1 MDLNSFNL
9 TTALYD
15 RIGVYLHPYTALI
28 NHSCDYNAT
37 VGFDGEE
44 AFVKAIRPIQKDE
57 QIFISYIDTT
67 TPNAVRRKE
76 LSERYFFDCQCS
88 KCSKGTNTPE
98 DKFAKEVTDTS
109 ALETAERQALE
120 LMQSATAPDAKPDE
134 ATAYLESALHAL
146 HKASDWPLTRQPYPS
161 LRDQLIV
168 SLLSANNFTKA
179 FIQAAIRYLRV
190 DPVMYPP
197 AHPIRHIHA
206 WVLAKL
212 AIYLSQGFEPN
223 PNDQIKLE
231 DFGINLHY
239 ILWYVLA
246 DLASRQLESC
256 TVPSFRKL
264 VGANFA
270 QVHNEF
276 KANGVDPS
284 TQKAVVSAEWSKF
297 ERLVQYAL
305 DRE

>member
-15 RIGVYLHPYTALI
+15 RIGLYLHPYAALI

-44 AFVKAIRPIQKDE
+44 VFIKAIRPIKKGE

-76 LSERYFFDCQCS
+76 LSERYFFDCNCP
-88 KCSKGTNTPE
+88 KCAKGTDTPE
-98 DKFAKEVTDTS
+98 DRFSKEIDDTS
-109 ALETAERQALE
+109 ALEAAERQALE
-120 LMQSATAPDAKPDE
+120 LMQSATASDAKPDE
-134 ATAYLESALHAL
+134 AIVYLESALHAL
-146 HKASDWPLTRQPYPS
+146 RKTSVWPLTRQPYAS

-168 SLLSANNFTKA
+168 SLLSANDFNKA

-190 DPVMYPP
+190 DPVLYAP

-212 AIYLSQGFEPN
+212 AIYLSQGFESSPAS
-223 PNDQIKLE
+223 KLLQDLE
-231 DFGINLHY
+231 INFHY
-239 ILWYVLA
+239 ILWYILA

-256 TVPSFRKL
+256 TVPSFKKL

-297 ERLVQYAL
+297 ERLVQVAL